1 MYCLYLI
8 FVLVLIP
15 NVDSALCCYIFVCC
29 QLRNQETSF
38 KRMLNM
44 HFRAFFVA
52 DLFLSSRCQTIHHYL
67 SKRRCL
73 SENIINAVILNYNVY
88 KVLKTSIFRFFI
100 WINFFTKFYRNV
112 STAFIWG
119 YIIVWHHKQKCMLKF
134 ININY
139 FKTFP

>member
-8 FVLVLIP
+8 VVLVLIP

-38 KRMLNM
+38 KRMLNR

-73 SENIINAVILNYNVY
+73 SENIINAVILNCNVD
-88 KVLKTSIFRFFI
+88 KFLKNQYLDSLFGLNI
-100 WINFFTKFYRNV
+100 FFTKLCKDV
-112 STAFIWG
+112 STDLI
-119 YIIVWHHKQKCMLKF
+119 
-134 ININY
+134 
-139 FKTFP
+139 